1 MADSYTLAA
10 LKGLGM
16 DGGESYTSAALR
28 GFGDEPYNSAAL
40 RGCGCDC
47 GGSYTNAALR
57 GMGKFKKGSPEAKAF
72 MARLRAMRASKS
84 KGGKKLKGGLA
95 FSTIATALG
104 LIPTAI
110 KGAHAIYKWIK
121 GSGMLKGGRNVYRNA
136 ILRDAYIKNEIAG
149 KYTGLA
155 KARKM
160 PFRIGSSAAA
170 KAYESRLKRIPKAV
184 RDYLAYKP
192 EELDDII
199 SDAGKMR
206 NKIRAIQ
213 STLDSNKPRHKVF
226 SEEEDI
232 IPSTTTKNRKKKKKS
247 GKHSLS
253 SFGLPIA
260 KI

>member
-1 MADSYTLAA
+1 MSDSYTLAA
-10 LKGLGM
+10 LRGLGM
-16 DGGESYTSAALR
+16 DGDDSYT
-28 GFGDEPYNSAAL
+28 SAAL

-57 GMGKFKKGSPEAKAF
+57 GMGKLKKGSPEAKAF

-84 KGGKKLKGGLA
+84 KGGKKLKGGVA
-95 FSTIATALG
+95 FSTIAAALG

-136 ILRDAYIKNEIAG
+136 MLRDAYIKSEIDG

-155 KARKM
+155 KSRKM
-160 PFRIGSSAAA
+160 PFRIGSLAGADA
-170 KAYESRLKRIPKAV
+170 RISRLKRVPKAV
-184 RDYLAYKP
+184 KDYLGP

-206 NKIRAIQ
+206 NKIRAIR
-213 STLDSNKPRHKVF
+213 STLDSAKPRAN
-226 SEEEDI
+226 S
-232 IPSTTTKNRKKKKKS
+232 PSTTKTKARRTKRRRPSIEWTEEPISNTLA
-247 GKHSLS
+247 SL
-253 SFGLPIA
+253 GLPDG